1 MKKKVLVLALTLS
14 LVAITA
20 LGVTLAYFTD
30 AKAVNNTFT
39 MGNVKIALEEIVG
52 YEEDE
57 TPIITNEGHNYPTV
71 VPGDTLVKKPIVT
84 NTGSNSAWVFLK
96 LTLSDAAAF
105 NELLPSLQ
113 GAVEAGVID
122 FNSTDW
128 TFLSNKVEGDN
139 RVIWIAYKTA
149 LAPSKTTEEPFTA
162 ITIPTSWT
170 NEDVATLGE
179 DGFSLTVEAHAIQ
192 MQNLTLDQAFAQVNP
207 QSNPV

>member
-1 MKKKVLVLALTLS
+1 MKKKVFVLALTLS

-30 AKAVNNTFT
+30 TKAVNNTFT

-52 YEEDE
+52 YEDDVPV
-57 TPIITNEGHNYPTV
+57 TTNEGHSYPAV

-84 NTGSNSAWVFLK
+84 NTGSNSAWIFLK

-105 NELLPSLQ
+105 NDLLPSLQ
-113 GAVEAGVID
+113 GAVDAGVID

-170 NEDVATLGE
+170 NEDVAALGE
-179 DGFSLTVEAHAIQ
+179 DGFSLNVEAHAIQ
-192 MQNLTLDQAFAQVNP
+192 VENLTLDQAFAQVNP

>member
-30 AKAVNNTFT
+30 TKAVNNTFT

-52 YEEDE
+52 YENDV
-57 TPIITNEGHNYPTV
+57 PITTNEGHNYPTV

-128 TFLSNKVEGDN
+128 TFLSNKVEGDT

-149 LAPSKTTEEPFTA
+149 LASGATTEAPFEF